1 MVVDPYDGAMTVVNN
16 QYCHLYMMYKDG
28 DINED
33 DKHKIINEVFQIC
46 ADSIMWYDQKINRG
60 IKLTIINDDTII
72 NNG

>member
-1 MVVDPYDGAMTVVNN
+1 MKLKELCNQGIRYNVMVVDPYDGAMTVVNN

-46 ADSIMWYDQKINRG
+46 ADSIM
-60 IKLTIINDDTII
+60 
-72 NNG
+72 